1 MHKLIITA
9 ILAASIS
16 MAGIIDNTIAVTSG
30 TTNAVTNYFDIGDR
44 DQTVRQ
50 IDSVEIYVTQP
61 DTNHVATV
69 DIRQELGAG
78 LTNFVATFSVQGTG
92 ATLLYPL
99 RTVTALAVSGE
110 TTNAVQHT
118 YPYAINRAFITYA
131 FAAVTNSAIAVACTN
146 GVSIRTKILTR

>member
-1 MHKLIITA
+1 MHKLILAA
-9 ILAASIS
+9 ILATATT
-16 MAGIIDNTIAVTSG
+16 MAGIIDNTIAVTAS
-30 TTNAVTNYFDIGDR
+30 TTNAITDCFDIGDR
-44 DQTVRQ
+44 AQVVRQ

-61 DTNHVATV
+61 NTNHVTTV

-78 LTNFVATFSVQGTG
+78 LTNTFATFSIQGAG

-99 RTVTALAVSGE
+99 RTVAALAVSGD